1 MNYSKVKLIIILGFL
16 FSCNNSHNTSQPE
29 ENMTQWD
36 IYYSEKFNEFKDIF
50 SKMGYWEYNI
60 NKTDSIFINDS
71 KYARKEFLKDCKN
84 HEYLIKL
91 YTPLIK
97 EVSLILFDAGKYD
110 SIPFPSRNSFYD
122 KNNNRKPGNWSD
134 YFSLWSFFERD
145 YTLRDCDGNEFTDYK
160 YISVIDW

>member
-36 IYYSEKFNEFKDIF
+36 IYYSEKFNEFLDIA

-71 KYARKEFLKDCKN
+71 KYARKEFLSDCKN

-97 EVSLILFDAGKYD
+97 EVSLTLFDAAKYD
-110 SIPFPSRNSFYD
+110 SIPMPSRDFFYD
-122 KNNNRKPGNWSD
+122 KNHNRKRGYWID
-134 YFSLWSFFERD
+134 YSNLYQFLGIN
-145 YTLRDCDGNEFTDYK
+145 YPLRDCDRKEFTDYK
-160 YISVIDW
+160 YITIN